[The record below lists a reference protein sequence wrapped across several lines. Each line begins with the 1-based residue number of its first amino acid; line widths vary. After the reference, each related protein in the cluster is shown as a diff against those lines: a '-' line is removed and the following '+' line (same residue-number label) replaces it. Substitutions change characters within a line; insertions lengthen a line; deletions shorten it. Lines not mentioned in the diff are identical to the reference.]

1 VNPNEGGIVQ
11 EWTYAKVGRGCFA
24 VYGPD
29 GREVTRYGFESD
41 ARFRVR
47 QENTTAEQRDV
58 EGTRALIA
66 GLEREGLL

>member
-1 VNPNEGGIVQ
+1 MQ
-11 EWTYAKVGRGCFA
+11 DKWTYAKVGRGCYA

-47 QENTTAEQRDV
+47 QENVTAERRDA
-58 EGTRALIA
+58 EATRALVSDM
-66 GLEREGLL
+66 EREGLL